1 MPPSTLF
8 CMVVTGKLLLTLRT
22 AKLCSIWVLDVHL
35 DLFGWNVQ
43 FDTGDDPR
51 GGQSKDIL
59 IEFFVLNCCGFLSR
73 TIVPSPTKIPDGP

>member
-8 CMVVTGKLLLTLRT
+8 CMVVTGELFFELRT

-43 FDTGDDPR
+43 FDTGDGPR
-51 GGQSKDIL
+51 G
-59 IEFFVLNCCGFLSR
+59 
-73 TIVPSPTKIPDGP
+73 